1 MKSDD
6 KPPQICIS
14 AHTSNVFRN
23 DNRELH
29 TGNYIN
35 GLIYSLEA

>member
-6 KPPQICIS
+6 KAPEICIS
-14 AHTSNVFRN
+14 AHTVNVFRN

-29 TGNYIN
+29 TGDYIN
-35 GLIYSLEA
+35 RLIYSLEA

>member
-6 KPPQICIS
+6 KPPEICIS
-14 AHTSNVFRN
+14 AHTLNVFHN

-35 GLIYSLEA
+35 RLI